1 MAETK
6 AKNRP
11 QIHEIYG
18 QKKNI
23 VIILS
28 DFLQMWAS
36 TGKKDKDTRNGF
48 KTTVCNGLLLFPFS
62 SKSEGKSKKA
72 SDHYLGKA
80 VINLVIKY
88 AFFLPMRTG

>member
-6 AKNRP
+6 AKNRS

-28 DFLQMWAS
+28 DFLQIGAS

-48 KTTVCNGLLLFPFS
+48 KTTVCSLLLFPFN
-62 SKSEGKSKKA
+62 SKTEGKSKKA

-80 VINLVIKY
+80 VIKLVIKY